1 MANHQAAAEVL
12 GGKNAVFQATFGVV
26 SEDVSPLSSLIDCV
40 QTDQHDV
47 TVTPSG
53 DTHYPPTVRVRP
65 GEFISPNQ
73 NLPFFRYG
81 KDLVVTHTLAS
92 ALMVE
97 YVTDLRAVA
106 VLEASNF
113 RPVAEALK
121 KAGCDIIIFHEN
133 FDLSRAY
140 ARDAARATG
149 ARIVQMVAEHG
160 RNITE
165 ALARSMAEINEHYPH
180 LADQIARARDMT
192 IAFDEIVRKP
202 IDRAQPWTPGMG
214 RSERI
219 ADVSRA
225 MSTDAEIE
233 R

>member
-26 SEDVSPLSSLIDCV
+26 SEDVSPLTSLIICV
-40 QTDQHDV
+40 QTDQHDT

-53 DTHYPPTVRVRP
+53 DTHYPPIVRVHP

-73 NLPFFRYG
+73 HLPFFRYG
-81 KDLVVTHTLAS
+81 KAMVVTHTLAS

-97 YVTDLRAVA
+97 HVTDLRAVA

-113 RPVAEALK
+113 RPVVASLK
-121 KAGCDIIIFHEN
+121 KAGCDVIIFHEN

-149 ARIVQMVAEHG
+149 ARIAHMVAGHG
-160 RNITE
+160 HNITE
-165 ALARSMAEINEHYPH
+165 ALAREMA
-180 LADQIARARDMT
+180 ADRASDMT

-202 IDRAQPWTPGMG
+202 LARAQPWTPGMG